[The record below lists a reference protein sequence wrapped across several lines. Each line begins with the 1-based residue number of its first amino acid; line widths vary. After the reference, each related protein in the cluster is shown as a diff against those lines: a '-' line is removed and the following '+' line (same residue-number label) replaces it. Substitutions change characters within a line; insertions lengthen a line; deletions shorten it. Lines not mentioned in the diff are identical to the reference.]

1 MTPKLKS
8 IILHALCIAASVQ
21 AAPQVGPSPPS
32 SCAASAAPTPSATG
46 TTNPLTDGERDELFD
61 LHEQLVEIPSISR
74 NETECAEF
82 VNEYLIDLGYHV
94 EKVNVG
100 PGRFNVFAYPQQLK
114 NQSVWPEVLITS
126 HIDTVPPFIPFE
138 RREKNGTVY
147 HYGRG
152 TVDAKGPVAAMIVS
166 AHKFFQS
173 RSNSSTTPRLGM
185 LFVVGEEI
193 GGDGMKAFASYAK
206 NVTFRAGIFGEPTE
220 GKLASG
226 HKGSHGVTLEVTGR
240 PAHSAYPWLG
250 ISAIDWLIEGMTALN
265 QLEPYLPSS
274 DLLGASTLNIGRISG
289 GIATNIV
296 PESANASVSIRIA
309 TNSTQ
314 EIRNLVEESLALVKK
329 RAQGAGAVF
338 NVTYAATPYPAV
350 ILDTDVPGLEVA
362 PVFYG
367 TDIPSLPQV
376 EKKYLYG
383 TSTIQ
388 IAHTALEEISQD
400 DLVEAAEAYGMILEH
415 LFPAA

>member
-1 MTPKLKS
+1 MLWTRS
-8 IILHALCIAASVQ
+8 IILVLCVALAQ
-21 AAPQVGPSPPS
+21 AVPQVGPSPPS
-32 SCAASAAPTPSATG
+32 SCAASVVPTPSATG
-46 TTNPLTDGERDELFD
+46 EVVSLTSTEQDELFD
-61 LHEQLVEIPSISR
+61 LHEQLVDIPSISR

-82 VNEYLIDLGYHV
+82 VHEYLSDLGYYV
-94 EKVNVG
+94 ERVNVG
-100 PGRFNVFAYPQQLK
+100 PGRFNVFAYPQELR
-114 NQSVWPEVLITS
+114 NQSVWPDVLITS
-126 HIDTVPPFIPFE
+126 HLDTVAPFIPFE

-152 TVDAKGPVAAMIVS
+152 TVDAKGPVAAMIIS
-166 AHKFFQS
+166 AHSFLQS
-173 RSNSSTTPRLGM
+173 RSNSTTTPRLGM

-193 GGDGMKAFASYAK
+193 GGDGMKAFATYAS

-226 HKGSHGVTLEVTGR
+226 HKGSHSVTLEVTGR

-250 ISAIDWLIEGMTALN
+250 ISAIDWLIEGMVALN
-265 QLEPYLPSS
+265 LLEPYLPSS
-274 DLLGASTLNIGRISG
+274 ELLGAGTLNIGRISG

-296 PESANASVSIRIA
+296 PESANASASIRIA
-309 TNSTQ
+309 TNSTE
-314 EIRNLVEESLALVKK
+314 EIRTLVEESLAVIKK
-329 RAQGAGAVF
+329 RAEGAGAVF
-338 NVTYAATPYPAV
+338 NVTYAATPYAAV

-388 IAHTALEEISQD
+388 IAHTPLEEISQG
-400 DLVEAAEAYGMILEH
+400 DLVEAAEVYGMILRH
-415 LFPAA
+415 LFPVN